1 MGEQD
6 DDLEYVRDLKRNVI
20 SKERVETMSKPTLS

>member
-6 DDLEYVRDLKRNVI
+6 DDLEYVRDLKRNI
-20 SKERVETMSKPTLS
+20 IPKERVETMSKPTLS